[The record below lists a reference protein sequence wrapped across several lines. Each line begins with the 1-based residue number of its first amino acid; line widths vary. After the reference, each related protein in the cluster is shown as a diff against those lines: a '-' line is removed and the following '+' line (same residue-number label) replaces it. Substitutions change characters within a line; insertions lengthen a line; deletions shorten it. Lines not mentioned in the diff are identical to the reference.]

1 MKKFWNKCNQLKR
14 NWRSNISMILQK
26 VYQRN
31 YIRIKFEFEKYLDLL
46 PDIDR
51 IIFCRFRNGP
61 PLKICSFPAPALHL
75 SNGPVCSW
83 FFFHQYLS
91 NTPFSITF
99 PAVPSQPQNA
109 KNMYNNLLLFSDLKC
124 LDM

>member
-1 MKKFWNKCNQLKR
+1 
-14 NWRSNISMILQK
+14 MILQK

-46 PDIDR
+46 PDIYR

-61 PLKICSFPAPALHL
+61 PLKICSFPAPTLHL
-75 SNGPVCSW
+75 SNGPVCSCC
-83 FFFHQYLS
+83 FFHQYLS

-99 PAVPSQPQNA
+99 PAVTSQDA
-109 KNMYNNLLLFSDLKC
+109 KNMYNNLLLISDLKI
-124 LDM
+124 LDIYLIC